1 MPPNQMHFRD
11 EVEQNAYLAYI
22 HKICRQSDLMYCY
35 TQDDVEG
42 MSPLEVENMLLYAGA
57 EKKIKQK
64 LKGEWKYRRLQDYFE
79 KKRGKEFS
87 LTFAKLE
94 KISKHPI
101 SETMRKD
108 RNRWYRRKGVNTMP
122 DAWEEEGFY
131 IEKLDLEKEIVVFKR
146 RVMGKAK
153 LEVPKV
159 LLEEEINVHV
169 KEEIEHYLRWIVQA
183 KGIGKGVTV
192 QR

>member
-1 MPPNQMHFRD
+1 MI
-11 EVEQNAYLAYI
+11 Y
-22 HKICRQSDLMYCY
+22 
-35 TQDDVEG
+35 
-42 MSPLEVENMLLYAGA
+42 LLYAVA

-101 SETMRKD
+101 SEAMRKD

-146 RVMGKAK
+146 RV
-153 LEVPKV
+153 
-159 LLEEEINVHV
+159 
-169 KEEIEHYLRWIVQA
+169 
-183 KGIGKGVTV
+183 T
-192 QR
+192 